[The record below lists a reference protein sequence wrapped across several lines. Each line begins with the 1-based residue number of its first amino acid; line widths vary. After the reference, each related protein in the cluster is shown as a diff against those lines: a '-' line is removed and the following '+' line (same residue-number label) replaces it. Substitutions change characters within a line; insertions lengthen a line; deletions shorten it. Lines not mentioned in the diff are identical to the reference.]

1 MTRRARLLACVLLTL
16 VAVGTASCTAPA
28 PVDEVG
34 LYYNGGP
41 IEGNS
46 FERVVLPG
54 SGTAL
59 LGPSDRIKWLPA
71 GQRNYIVSKNTDE
84 GDRQGSDFVE
94 VPAKGGVAVQFE
106 VSVYFKLNTSTAR
119 LTIGDKTYPGGIL
132 QRFWEE
138 IGKRYGADTRNGWD
152 AMLNDNFRKIIE
164 ASMRQKVF
172 NYSVDELYANT
183 EGEASGKEDAI
194 LQIQNEIATQIKENI
209 NQGLGGQY
217 FCGPTFNRDRPDVCP
232 DFQFIINSAEPP
244 EAVRAS
250 FAAQRI
256 AANEVVTAQNRA
268 QAKAAEAEGTRLQ
281 QEALRGS
288 LTPEYLDLQRIEALK
303 LCAQNQSCTI
313 VNGSGADVLVQPG
326 SARGSG

>member
-1 MTRRARLLACVLLTL
+1 MKRRIWLLQGAALLGIVLATS
-16 VAVGTASCTAPA
+16 SCTSPA

-34 LYYNGGP
+34 LYYNGGA

-46 FERVVLPG
+46 FERVILPG

-59 LGPSDRIKWLPA
+59 LGPSDQIKWLPA

-84 GDRQGSDFVE
+84 GDRAGADFIE
-94 VPAKGGVAVQFE
+94 VPAKGGVPVQFE
-106 VSVYFKLNTSTAR
+106 VSVYFKLNTSTAPIA
-119 LTIGDKTYPGGIL
+119 IGDKKYAGGIL

-138 IGKRYGADTRNGWD
+138 IGKRYSADSDDGWD

-172 NYSVDELYANT
+172 NYSVDELYANS

-194 LQIQNEIATQIKENI
+194 LKIQNEIATQIKENI

-217 FCGPTFNRDRPDVCP
+217 FCGPTFDRNKPDTCP

-244 EAVRAS
+244 DAVRES

-303 LCAQNQSCTI
+303 LCAQNQNCTI
-313 VNGSGADVLVQPG
+313 VNGDRADVLVQP
-326 SARGSG
+326 RNRVP